1 MFKFKPDFAYW
12 PPSLS
17 QFSQFEYGTLVTRMV
32 AFSKVHVFMS
42 DQILYW
48 IVSARRRILA
58 NYGIYGFGISSL
70 GFQIEQNYAQISMKK
85 LKENRFLQAFENE
98 TLQ

>member
-48 IVSARRRILA
+48 ILSVRRRILA
-58 NYGIYGFGISSL
+58 NYGTNGFGISSL
-70 GFQIEQNYAQISMKK
+70 SFQIEQNNAEIKVGD
-85 LKENRFLQAFENE
+85 
-98 TLQ
+98 